1 MSNKVPDSLGLEI
14 LVKNLYPSPF
24 AKDLGVTIDASFTF
38 DEHVTN
44 LVSSCTGILCQINRA
59 KNLLGKQTTS
69 IIINA
74 LVFVSFIIAIQC
86 GETLPRRI

>member
-1 MSNKVPDSLGLEI
+1 MLNKVPDDVGLEI
-14 LVKNLYPSPF
+14 LGKNLYPSPF

-44 LVSSCTGILCQINRA
+44 IVSSCTGILCQINRA
-59 KNLLGKQTTS
+59 KYLLGKQTMS

-74 LVFVSFIIAIQC
+74 LVFSYFIIAVQC